1 MLPSGKLAQTAGPPQ
16 EVGGRSHAVEGGEPV
31 PGVELVDQVAE
42 VMIDASPAHRHLLQP
57 DAQLLGLG
65 GAQLNRT
72 RVPGT
77 QLHRTRLHSTWCSR
91 RIAVPLGT
99 DWDADTTARRHA
111 DDVINWIR
119 IKA

>member
-1 MLPSGKLAQTAGPPQ
+1 M
-16 EVGGRSHAVEGGEPV
+16 
-31 PGVELVDQVAE
+31 
-42 VMIDASPAHRHLLQP
+42 
-57 DAQLLGLG
+57 
-65 GAQLNRT
+65 
-72 RVPGT
+72 PGT